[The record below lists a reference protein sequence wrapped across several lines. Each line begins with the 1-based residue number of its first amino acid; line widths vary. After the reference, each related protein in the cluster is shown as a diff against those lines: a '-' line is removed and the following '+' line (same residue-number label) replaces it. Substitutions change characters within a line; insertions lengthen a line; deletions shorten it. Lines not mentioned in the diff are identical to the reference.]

1 MYAGPHE
8 FGTHRFIQ
16 ALHRYTVSFQS
27 FSLIIFF
34 TNTNLKEMLFHG
46 DEMKNFLGLGGG
58 GWWKC
63 GECSTKTQNFRW
75 KTKLLV

>member
-1 MYAGPHE
+1 
-8 FGTHRFIQ
+8 
-16 ALHRYTVSFQS
+16 
-27 FSLIIFF
+27 
-34 TNTNLKEMLFHG
+34 MLFHG
-46 DEMKNFLGLGGG
+46 DEMKNFLGFGGGGGGG